1 MKKDEQASVEQHATE
16 RCRILTNRN
25 LYLEYGTLPFSPP
38 VCNRLLSCAVFL
50 SAVLPLT
57 ASAQGT
63 LLPQEVPP
71 TPLEEW
77 QAQPGDDFVV
87 DTKENMGYLMHQDGG
102 YVAFPVVTGQR
113 RRVWYIGRTYDAAT
127 PNRSWMALSKETKG
141 DRITFGKL
149 GTFFR
154 LFKYGS
160 AEETSYGIHAH
171 TYGDAMLR
179 RTDRYRS
186 MGCIIVSD
194 FVLSV
199 IASTYARSGNVL
211 PVTTVYG
218 LNSDIVTYPILLEA
232 MSMESKKEL

>member
-1 MKKDEQASVEQHATE
+1 M
-16 RCRILTNRN
+16 
-25 LYLEYGTLPFSPP
+25 PFSLQRFF
-38 VCNRLLSCAVFL
+38 RLLSCVVLL
-50 SAVLPLT
+50 SAVMPLT

-87 DTKENMGYLMHQDGG
+87 DTKENMGYLMHRDGG

-113 RRVWYIGRTYDAAT
+113 RTVRYIGRTYDAAT
-127 PNRSWMALSKETKG
+127 PNRSWMVLSKETKG

-154 LFKYGS
+154 LFKHGS
-160 AEETSYGIHAH
+160 IEETSYGIHAH
-171 TYGDAMLR
+171 ANGDTMLR

-194 FVLSV
+194 VVLSI
-199 IASTYARSGNVL
+199 IAITYARNGNVL

-218 LNSDIVTYPILLEA
+218 LSSEIVTYPVLLEA
-232 MSMESKKEL
+232 MKMENKKGL